1 MNNKSI
7 HGTTNLKALHTINFV
22 KNSSVN
28 DGHLLLPRDSE
39 NSEGKHGHERY
50 GEDGIVFHKDTIIL
64 ISSMIIMILVG
75 KLVFSTLYK
84 YSLLESKTFT
94 CVSCIDI
101 FISALICYAI
111 LSYLTK
117 IKKRRRMYQRGLLNA
132 GNQTLNITRKISMTT
147 KMDETTLSKN
157 HCQ

>member
-7 HGTTNLKALHTINFV
+7 HRTTNLKVLHTTNFV
-22 KNSSVN
+22 KNSSLD

-94 CVSCIDI
+94 CFSCIDI

-132 GNQTLNITRKISMTT
+132 GNQTLNITRKISLTT

>member
-7 HGTTNLKALHTINFV
+7 HGTTNLKVLHNVNFA
-22 KNSSVN
+22 KNSSLN
-28 DGHLLLPRDSE
+28 DDHLLLPRDSE
-39 NSEGKHGHERY
+39 ILGGKHGHERY

-75 KLVFSTLYK
+75 KLIFWTLYE
-84 YSLLESKTFT
+84 YMYLESKTPAR
-94 CVSCIDI
+94 VSFIDI

-111 LSYLTK
+111 LSYLTT

-132 GNQTLNITRKISMTT
+132 GNQTLNITRKISLTT

>member
-84 YSLLESKTFT
+84 YSFLESKAFAR
-94 CVSCIDI
+94 VSCIVI

>member
-7 HGTTNLKALHTINFV
+7 HGATNLKVLHTINLA
-22 KNSSVN
+22 KNSSLN
-28 DGHLLLPRDSE
+28 DDHLLLLRDGE
-39 NSEGKHGHERY
+39 NLEGKHGHERY

-84 YSLLESKTFT
+84 YLLLESKTFT

-111 LSYLTK
+111 LSYLTT

-132 GNQTLNITRKISMTT
+132 GNQTLNITRKISLTT

>member
-28 DGHLLLPRDSE
+28 DGHILLPRDSE

>member
-84 YSLLESKTFT
+84 YFWNSLN
-94 CVSCIDI
+94 C
-101 FISALICYAI
+101 
-111 LSYLTK
+111 LSIYDSVNFNT
-117 IKKRRRMYQRGLLNA
+117 
-132 GNQTLNITRKISMTT
+132 
-147 KMDETTLSKN
+147 
-157 HCQ
+157 

>member
-7 HGTTNLKALHTINFV
+7 HGTTNLKALHTMNFV

-75 KLVFSTLYK
+75 KLVFSTSYK

-94 CVSCIDI
+94 CFSCIDI

>member
-22 KNSSVN
+22 KNSSLN

-39 NSEGKHGHERY
+39 NSGGKHGHERY

-75 KLVFSTLYK
+75 KLVFSTSYK

-94 CVSCIDI
+94 CFSCIDI

>member
-84 YSLLESKTFT
+84 YSLRRLWNPRRLPVFH
-94 CVSCIDI
+94 
-101 FISALICYAI
+101 ALIFSFQ
-111 LSYLTK
+111 L
-117 IKKRRRMYQRGLLNA
+117 
-132 GNQTLNITRKISMTT
+132 
-147 KMDETTLSKN
+147 
-157 HCQ
+157 

>member
-111 LSYLTK
+111 LSYLTT

-132 GNQTLNITRKISMTT
+132 GNQTLNITRKISLTT

>member
-84 YSLLESKTFT
+84 YLESKMFAR
-94 CVSCIDI
+94 VSCIDI

>member
-94 CVSCIDI
+94 CFSCIDI

>member
-28 DGHLLLPRDSE
+28 DGHILLPRDSE

-75 KLVFSTLYK
+75 KLVFSTSYK

-132 GNQTLNITRKISMTT
+132 GNQTLNITRKISSTT